1 MSSFWLSDEQEAIR
15 EGVGRVMSNYKDDY
29 WLKTDDTGIFPEDF
43 VRDMAAGGWLG
54 VAMPESVGGA
64 GLGLTEAAIV
74 MQTVAQSG
82 AGFSGASSI
91 HLNIFGPMPLVKFGT
106 DAQRKTLLPRII
118 AGEDKMCFAVTEPN
132 SGLDTSSLETKAER
146 TNDGYMINGRKI
158 WTTGAQRANKILI
171 IARTTPKDQVA
182 KPTQGLSLFYTDLN
196 RDHIDAKPI
205 PKMGRRAVECNTLFI
220 DNLPVPADDLI
231 GEEGRGFEYLL
242 QGLNPERVLF
252 AVEAVGLGRAAIARA
267 ATYANERVVF
277 GRPIGQNQ
285 GVQHP
290 LARSWAELEAANL
303 MAMKAAALYDA
314 GRDCGAEANAAKYLG
329 AEAGFTACENAV
341 LAHGGLRQ
349 GVLRRALFPRG
360 HDRPHRPGEPR
371 DDPQLHRRTRPAPAE
386 ELLTTHAQVG
396 AEPNS
401 TLHPSST
408 GTPPPNPPLRGRAL
422 DTSRRL
428 SV

>member
-1 MSSFWLSDEQEAIR
+1 LSSFWLSDEQEAIR
-15 EGVGRVMSNYKDDY
+15 EGVTRVCSAYKDDY
-29 WLKTDDTGIFPEDF
+29 WLKTDDTGVFPEDF

-54 VAMPESVGGA
+54 VAMPENVGGA

-74 MQTVAQSG
+74 MQTVSQSG
-82 AGFSGASSI
+82 AGFSGASAL

-146 TNDGYMINGRKI
+146 TNDGYLINGRKI

-314 GRDCGAEANAAKYLG
+314 GKDCGAEANAAKYLG

-341 LAHGGLRQ
+341 LAHGGMGYAKEFYVERYFREAMIARIAPVSREMILNFIAER
-349 GVLRRALFPRG
+349 VLHLPK
-360 HDRPHRPGEPR
+360 
-371 DDPQLHRRTRPAPAE
+371 
-386 ELLTTHAQVG
+386 
-396 AEPNS
+396 S
-401 TLHPSST
+401 Y
-408 GTPPPNPPLRGRAL
+408 
-422 DTSRRL
+422 
-428 SV
+428 